1 MLCRSLLCN
10 LVRVKLSCYELEGK
24 NSLSLEDYLK
34 AFMETE
40 VKPLWPKGWM
50 QARCVQMFTG
60 WLKSEVAVHVFR
72 CFKHV
77 CLCSQDAVQREH
89 HGSRSPHGLHVSH
102 MTKSSYLTLTCSA
115 CSRSLVLFFFCLF
128 QGKEKDDAD
137 SEGQAKGQTPL
148 RPYL

>member
-10 LVRVKLSCYELEGK
+10 LVRVKLGCYELEGK

-60 WLKSEVAVHVFR
+60 WLRSEVAVDVF
-72 CFKHV
+72 
-77 CLCSQDAVQREH
+77 
-89 HGSRSPHGLHVSH
+89 
-102 MTKSSYLTLTCSA
+102 
-115 CSRSLVLFFFCLF
+115 
-128 QGKEKDDAD
+128 
-137 SEGQAKGQTPL
+137 
-148 RPYL
+148 